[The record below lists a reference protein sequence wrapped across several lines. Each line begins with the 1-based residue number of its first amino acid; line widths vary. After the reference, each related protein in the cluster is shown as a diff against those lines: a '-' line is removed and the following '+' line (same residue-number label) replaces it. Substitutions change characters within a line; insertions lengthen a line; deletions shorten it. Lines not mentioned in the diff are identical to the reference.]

1 MGKCIHTILFSHSY
15 FSYLMSRCPRC
26 KSFIPK
32 GETECQFC
40 LKHFPESIEEK
51 RAKDKRNQD
60 SLQPELPIDTAIGY
74 VGFWRRL
81 GASTPDLM
89 IAAIFVL
96 IVNFVLELYKIP
108 NPSLYAVLIAGAFFL
123 ILYSPLCL
131 SSPYR
136 ATVGKIAFGIV
147 VVYDNGKQLT
157 FFRALVREL
166 GKYLSLITAGIGFVM
181 IGFTK
186 NKQGLHDLLARTV
199 VVDRTDGR
207 IYHKTISREPYSGRK
222 QLIFAALII
231 IFCILGSGIP
241 LMYFQTTPSKQVS
254 PQSFAAYSLSTTA
267 DTIADSKYPEY
278 SLSVYDRAIEFQ
290 PNNTEIMLKKLNV
303 LGSIGM
309 EDEARIYL
317 DQIVVMYP
325 NETTPIIFKGD
336 LALQDRN
343 YTDAFAC
350 YEKAISAD
358 PKNAKLWIKKGDAYL
373 LKSRT
378 DMQQIRN
385 MYQNLTEPSTKPGLT
400 AASGPVDAFKDTQ
413 SFQEAM
419 KAYNKAIALDP
430 MTSIAIS
437 ARIMS
442 SYQEQVNST
451 AGILRDM

>member
-1 MGKCIHTILFSHSY
+1 ML
-15 FSYLMSRCPRC
+15 RCPRC
-26 KSFIPK
+26 QSSLPK
-32 GETECQFC
+32 EETECQFC

-51 RAKDKRNQD
+51 QIKDKKIQD
-60 SLQPELPIDTAIGY
+60 SIQTEPPIDTEIGY

-81 GASTPDLM
+81 GAAIPDLT
-89 IAAIFVL
+89 IAAIFAL
-96 IVNFVLELYKIP
+96 IVNFFLELYKIP
-108 NPSLYAVLIAGAFFL
+108 NPSVYAVLIAGAFFL

-136 ATVGKIAFGIV
+136 ATIGKIAFGII
-147 VVYDNGKQLT
+147 VVYGNGKQLT

-166 GKYLSLITAGIGFVM
+166 GKYLSLLTLGFGFLM

-199 VVDRTDGR
+199 VVDRSDGR
-207 IYHKTISREPYSGRK
+207 IYHKTIVSEPDSGRK
-222 QLIFAALII
+222 RLRFTALII
-231 IFCILGSGIP
+231 FFCILVTGIP
-241 LMYFQTTPSKQVS
+241 FMYFETTPSKQVS
-254 PQSFAAYSLSTTA
+254 PQSFAAFSLTASA

-290 PNNTEIMLKKLNV
+290 PDNTEIMLKKLTV

-325 NETTPIIFKGD
+325 NETTPMIFKGD
-336 LALQDRN
+336 LALQDGN

-350 YEKAISAD
+350 YDKAISKD

-373 LKSRT
+373 LKSHT
-378 DMQQIRN
+378 DMQQISNLYR
-385 MYQNLTEPSTKPGLT
+385 NLTDPSVKPGT
-400 AASGPVDAFKDTQ
+400 AASPAPVDAFKDTQ
-413 SFQEAM
+413 SFQEAI

-437 ARIMS
+437 GRIMS

-451 AGILRDM
+451 AGILMDM

>member
-1 MGKCIHTILFSHSY
+1 
-15 FSYLMSRCPRC
+15 MSRCPRC
-26 KSFIPK
+26 QSFIPE
-32 GETECQFC
+32 GETVCQFC
-40 LKHFPESIEEK
+40 LKHFPESIEEQQ
-51 RAKDKRNQD
+51 AKDKKNQD
-60 SLQPELPIDTAIGY
+60 SVQSQPPIDTVIGY

-81 GASTPDLM
+81 GAAIPDLT
-89 IAAIFVL
+89 IAAIFAL
-96 IVNFVLELYKIP
+96 IVNYVLELYKIP
-108 NPSLYAVLIAGAFFL
+108 NHSLYAVFIAGVFFL
-123 ILYSPLCL
+123 MLYSPLCL

-136 ATVGKIAFGIV
+136 ATVGKIAFGII
-147 VVYDNGKQLT
+147 VVYGNGKQLT
-157 FFRALVREL
+157 FFQALVREL
-166 GKYLSLITAGIGFVM
+166 GKYLSLITLGIGFVM

-199 VVDRTDGR
+199 VVDRSDGR
-207 IYHKTISREPYSGRK
+207 IYHKTILSDPDSGKK
-222 QLIFAALII
+222 QLRFAALII
-231 IFCILGSGIP
+231 IICILGSGIP
-241 LMYFQTTPSKQVS
+241 LMYFETTPSKQIS
-254 PQSFAAYSLSTTA
+254 PQSFAAFSLSTTA
-267 DTIADSKYPEY
+267 NTIADSKYPEY

-290 PNNTEIMLKKLNV
+290 PDNTEIMLKKVSV

-309 EDEARIYL
+309 EEEARIYL

-325 NETTPIIFKGD
+325 NETTPMIFKGD
-336 LALQDRN
+336 LALEDGN

-373 LKSRT
+373 LKSHT
-378 DMQQIRN
+378 DMKN
-385 MYQNLTEPSTKPGLT
+385 MCDMYRNLTDSSIKPGTT
-400 AASGPVDAFKDTQ
+400 AASVPVDAFKDTQ

-437 ARIMS
+437 GRIMS

>member
-1 MGKCIHTILFSHSY
+1 
-15 FSYLMSRCPRC
+15 MSRCPRC
-26 KSFIPK
+26 KSFLPK

-51 RAKDKRNQD
+51 QAKDRKNQE
-60 SLQPELPIDTAIGY
+60 SVQTEPPVETVIGY
-74 VGFWRRL
+74 VGFFRRL
-81 GASTPDLM
+81 GAAIPDLT
-89 IAAIFVL
+89 IAAVFAL
-96 IVNFVLELYKIP
+96 IVNFFLESYKIP

-123 ILYSPLCL
+123 IIYSPLCI

-136 ATVGKIAFGIV
+136 ATIGKIAFGII
-147 VVYDNGKQLT
+147 VVYGNGKQLT

-166 GKYLSLITAGIGFVM
+166 GKYISLLTLGIGFVM

-199 VVDRTDGR
+199 VVDRSDGR
-207 IYHKTISREPYSGRK
+207 IYQKTLSPEPDSGRK
-222 QLIFAALII
+222 QLKFAALII
-231 IFCILGSGIP
+231 IFCILGSGLP

-254 PQSFAAYSLSTTA
+254 PQSFAAFSLSTTA

-278 SLSVYDRAIEFQ
+278 SLSVYDRAIELQ
-290 PNNTEIMLKKLNV
+290 PDNTEIMLKKLMV

-309 EDEARIYL
+309 EDEARVYL
-317 DQIVVMYP
+317 DQIVVMHP
-325 NETTPIIFKGD
+325 NETTPMIFKGD
-336 LALQDRN
+336 LALRDGN
-343 YTDAFAC
+343 YMEAFAC
-350 YEKAISAD
+350 YDKAIAKD

-373 LKSRT
+373 LKSHT
-378 DMQQIRN
+378 DMQQISNLYR
-385 MYQNLTEPSTKPGLT
+385 NLTDPSVKPGT
-400 AASGPVDAFKDTQ
+400 VASSAPVDAFKDTQ
-413 SFQEAM
+413 SFQEAI

-437 ARIMS
+437 GRIMS

>member
-1 MGKCIHTILFSHSY
+1 
-15 FSYLMSRCPRC
+15 MSRCPRC

-40 LKHFPESIEEK
+40 LKHFPESIEERQVK
-51 RAKDKRNQD
+51 ERKNQD
-60 SLQPELPIDTAIGY
+60 SLQPKPPKEIEIGY
-74 VGFWRRL
+74 IGFFRRL
-81 GASTPDLM
+81 GAAIPDLT
-89 IAAIFVL
+89 IAAVFAL
-96 IVNFVLELYKIP
+96 IVNFFLELYKIP
-108 NPSLYAVLIAGAFFL
+108 SHNLYAVLITGAFFL
-123 ILYSPLCL
+123 ILYSPLCI

-136 ATVGKIAFGIV
+136 ATVGKIAFGIIV
-147 VVYDNGKQLT
+147 VHGNGKQLT

-166 GKYLSLITAGIGFVM
+166 GKYISLLILGIGFFM

-186 NKQGLHDLLARTV
+186 KKQGLHDLFARTV
-199 VVDRTDGR
+199 VIDRSDGG
-207 IYHKTISREPYSGRK
+207 IYQKKNVPESDSEKR
-222 QLIFAALII
+222 QLKFAALII
-231 IFCILGSGIP
+231 IFCFIGSGIP
-241 LMYFQTTPSKQVS
+241 LIYFQTTPSKQVS
-254 PQSFAAYSLSTTA
+254 PQSFAAFSLYTTA

-290 PNNTEIMLKKLNV
+290 PNNTEIMLKKLYV

-309 EDEARIYL
+309 EDEARVYL
-317 DQIVVMYP
+317 DQIVVLYP
-325 NETTPIIFKGD
+325 NETTPMIFKGD
-336 LALQDRN
+336 LALLDGN

-350 YEKAISAD
+350 YDKAISAD

-373 LKSRT
+373 LKSHT
-378 DMQQIRN
+378 DMQQIHN
-385 MYQNLTEPSTKPGLT
+385 MYRNLTDPSTKPGT
-400 AASGPVDAFKDTQ
+400 TTASGPVDAFKDTQ

-437 ARIMS
+437 GRIMS

>member
-1 MGKCIHTILFSHSY
+1 
-15 FSYLMSRCPRC
+15 MSRCPRC
-26 KSFIPK
+26 KSFIQK
-32 GETECQFC
+32 DETECQFC
-40 LKHFPESIEEK
+40 QKHFPECIEEK
-51 RAKDKRNQD
+51 QAKEKKNQD
-60 SLQPELPIDTAIGY
+60 TLQIKPPKEIEIGY

-81 GASTPDLM
+81 GAAIPDLT
-89 IAAIFVL
+89 IAALFAL
-96 IVNFVLELYKIP
+96 IVNFFLELYKIP
-108 NPSLYAVLIAGAFFL
+108 NHYLYAVLIAGAFFL

-136 ATVGKIAFGIV
+136 ATIGKIAFGIV

-157 FFRALVREL
+157 FFRAMVREL
-166 GKYLSLITAGIGFVM
+166 GKYLSLITVGIGFVM

-199 VVDRTDGR
+199 VVDRSDGR
-207 IYHKTISREPYSGRK
+207 IYHKTISREPDSGRK
-222 QLIFAALII
+222 RLRFAALII
-231 IFCILGSGIP
+231 IFCIIGTGIP
-241 LMYFQTTPSKQVS
+241 FIYFQTTPSKQVT
-254 PQSFAAYSLSTTA
+254 PQSFAAFSLSTTA

-290 PNNTEIMLKKLNV
+290 PNNTEIMVKKLTV

-317 DQIVVMYP
+317 DQIVVLYP
-325 NETTPIIFKGD
+325 NETTPMILKGD
-336 LALQDRN
+336 LALRDGN
-343 YTDAFAC
+343 YTDAFAS
-350 YEKAISAD
+350 YDRAISAD

-373 LKSRT
+373 LKSHT
-378 DMQQIRN
+378 DMQQMSNLYR
-385 MYQNLTEPSTKPGLT
+385 NLTDSSIKPGT
-400 AASGPVDAFKDTQ
+400 TTSSGPVDAFKDTQ

-430 MTSIAIS
+430 MTAIAIS
-437 ARIMS
+437 GRIMS

>member
-1 MGKCIHTILFSHSY
+1 M
-15 FSYLMSRCPRC
+15 
-26 KSFIPK
+26 
-32 GETECQFC
+32 
-40 LKHFPESIEEK
+40 KHFPESFEEK
-51 RAKDKRNQD
+51 QAKDKKIQD
-60 SLQPELPIDTAIGY
+60 SFQSEPPIDTVIGY
-74 VGFWRRL
+74 VGFFRRL
-81 GASTPDLM
+81 GAAIPDLT
-89 IAAIFVL
+89 IAAIFAL
-96 IVNFVLELYKIP
+96 IVNFFLELYKIP
-108 NPSLYAVLIAGAFFL
+108 NHSLYAVLIVGAFFL
-123 ILYSPLCL
+123 ILYSPLCI

-136 ATVGKIAFGIV
+136 GTVGKIAFGIV

-166 GKYLSLITAGIGFVM
+166 GKYLSLITVGIGFVM

-199 VVDRTDGR
+199 VVDRSDGR
-207 IYHKTISREPYSGRK
+207 IYQKTISPEPDSGRK
-222 QLIFAALII
+222 QLRFAALII

-241 LMYFQTTPSKQVS
+241 LMYFQTTPSKQIS
-254 PQSFAAYSLSTTA
+254 PQSLAAFSLSTTA
-267 DTIADSKYPEY
+267 DTIAESKYPEY

-290 PNNTEIMLKKLNV
+290 PDNTEIMLKKLTV

-317 DQIVVMYP
+317 DQIVVLYP
-325 NETTPIIFKGD
+325 NETTPMIFKGD
-336 LALQDRN
+336 LALQDGN

-350 YEKAISAD
+350 YDKAISVD

-373 LKSRT
+373 LKSHT

-385 MYQNLTEPSTKPGLT
+385 MYRNLTDPSIKPGTT
-400 AASGPVDAFKDTQ
+400 ASSGSVDAFKDTQ
-413 SFQEAM
+413 SFQEAV

-437 ARIMS
+437 GRIMS

>member
-1 MGKCIHTILFSHSY
+1 M
-15 FSYLMSRCPRC
+15 
-26 KSFIPK
+26 
-32 GETECQFC
+32 
-40 LKHFPESIEEK
+40 KHFPESFEEK
-51 RAKDKRNQD
+51 QAKDKKIQD
-60 SLQPELPIDTAIGY
+60 SFQSEPPIDTVIGY
-74 VGFWRRL
+74 VGFFRRL
-81 GASTPDLM
+81 GAAIPDLT
-89 IAAIFVL
+89 IAAIFAL
-96 IVNFVLELYKIP
+96 IVNFFLELYKIP
-108 NPSLYAVLIAGAFFL
+108 NHSLYAVLIVGAFFL
-123 ILYSPLCL
+123 ILYSPLCI

-136 ATVGKIAFGIV
+136 GTVGKIAFGIV

-166 GKYLSLITAGIGFVM
+166 GKYLSLITVGIGFFM

-199 VVDRTDGR
+199 VVDRSDGR
-207 IYHKTISREPYSGRK
+207 IYHKTIIPEPDSGRK
-222 QLIFAALII
+222 RLIFAALII
-231 IFCILGSGIP
+231 FFCILGSGIP

-254 PQSFAAYSLSTTA
+254 PQSFAAFSLSTTA

-290 PNNTEIMLKKLNV
+290 PNNTEIMLKKLTV

-317 DQIVVMYP
+317 DQIVVLYP
-325 NETTPIIFKGD
+325 NETTPMIFKGD
-336 LALQDRN
+336 LALQDGN

-350 YEKAISAD
+350 YDKAISVD

-373 LKSRT
+373 LKSHT

-385 MYQNLTEPSTKPGLT
+385 MYRNLTDPSIKPGTT
-400 AASGPVDAFKDTQ
+400 ASSGSVDAFKDTQ
-413 SFQEAM
+413 SFQEAV

-437 ARIMS
+437 GRIMS